1 MANIF
6 LQINQDGDCLFIY
19 ILYSIEVTSLKVE
32 NVLFDK
38 KVFKLTKLTGEK
50 TKEKVVEHLVIMYL
64 EK

>member
-32 NVLFDK
+32 NVLFGK
-38 KVFKLTKLTGEK
+38 KVFKQTKLTGEK
-50 TKEKVVEHLVIMYL
+50 TKEKVEHLVIMYL